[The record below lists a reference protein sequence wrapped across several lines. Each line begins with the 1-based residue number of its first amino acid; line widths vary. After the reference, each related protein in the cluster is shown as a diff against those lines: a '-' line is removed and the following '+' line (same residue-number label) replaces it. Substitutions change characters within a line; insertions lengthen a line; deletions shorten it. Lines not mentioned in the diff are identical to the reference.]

1 MSSAARQPRPSA
13 FRLLALSAAMI
24 SAAALCGFSAQ
35 ANAAPGGS
43 HNRGDGRVV
52 GTADGVVRGS
62 AQGGHRLFQGI
73 PYAAPPVRWK
83 APQRV
88 APWPGVRDATRPG
101 PECVQ
106 PAVFWRPGSPAS
118 WSEDCLY
125 LNVWT
130 PRRVDRRLPVL
141 VWFHGGGWVNGAGTD
156 VQPARLTERGGNV
169 VVTVNYR
176 LGAMGYLALPG
187 LDAESPDRQSSGN
200 YGDLDKIEALR
211 WVRRNVA
218 AFGGDPNRVTI
229 AGQSAGAGSVCWLAA
244 SPTARG
250 LFGRAVVQSI
260 GDCAVIG
267 HAPAVTRGRSFAD
280 AIGCT
285 DVATMIACLRAKTPA
300 EVIDA
305 QATSGVAWRPV
316 VGGASQPLPPLQAF
330 SSGRFNR
337 VPFIFGNTR
346 HETRAFVYEGNDLI
360 RQPLTARAYEA
371 TIRATY
377 GARAGRVLAEY
388 PVTGYAAPG
397 LALAAVQT
405 DSGFACNSVPVTDAL
420 SAWVP
425 TFAYEFRDET
435 APGRPYMV
443 IPPSFPIGSG
453 HTSDV
458 PYVWQSETNVPL
470 TSAQLRLSR
479 LMIAYWSRF
488 AEAGNPNARGL
499 PTWPR
504 YDASR
509 RLRIG
514 FLPGGNTS
522 VITGTEYGLDH
533 HCAFWQ
539 SLT

>member
-1 MSSAARQPRPSA
+1 
-13 FRLLALSAAMI
+13 
-24 SAAALCGFSAQ
+24 
-35 ANAAPGGS
+35 
-43 HNRGDGRVV
+43 V
-52 GTADGVVRGS
+52 GTADGLVRGS

-73 PYAAPPVRWK
+73 PYAAPPARWK
-83 APQRV
+83 PPQRV
-88 APWPGVRDATRPG
+88 TPWPGIRDATRPG
-101 PECVQ
+101 KECVQ

-118 WSEDCLY
+118 WTEDCLY

-130 PRRVDRRLPVL
+130 PRHVDRRLPVL
-141 VWFHGGGWVNGAGTD
+141 VWFHGGGWINGAGTD
-156 VQPARLTERGGNV
+156 VRPARLTEWSGNV

-187 LDAESPDRQSSGN
+187 LDAESSDGRSSGN
-200 YGDLDKIEALR
+200 YGDLDKIQALR
-211 WVRRNVA
+211 WAQRNVA

-244 SPTARG
+244 SPAAHG

-260 GDCAVIG
+260 GDCAVIS
-267 HAPAVTRGRSFAD
+267 HDTAVTRGRSFAA

-285 DVATMIACLRAKTPA
+285 DAATTIACLRAKSPA
-300 EVIDA
+300 AVIDA

-316 VGGASQPLPPLQAF
+316 VGGAAQPLPPLQAF

-337 VPFIFGNTR
+337 VPFIIGNTR
-346 HETRAFVYEGNDLI
+346 HETRAFVYEGNDLV
-360 RQPLTARAYEA
+360 RQPLTAPAYEA

-377 GARAGRVLAEY
+377 GAAANRVLTEY
-388 PVTGYAAPG
+388 PVTGYDAPG

-405 DSGFACNSVPVTDAL
+405 DSGFACNSVPVIDAL
-420 SAWVP
+420 STWVP

-443 IPPSFPIGSG
+443 IPPSFLIGSG

-458 PYVWQSETNVPL
+458 PYVWQSETNAPL
-470 TSAQLRLSR
+470 TRAQLRLSR
-479 LMIAYWSRF
+479 LMISYWSRF
-488 AEAGNPNARGL
+488 AQAGHPNARGL
-499 PTWPR
+499 PAWPR
-504 YDASR
+504 YDTSR

-514 FLPGGNTS
+514 FLPAGNTT
-522 VITGTEYGLDH
+522 VITGAQYAADH
-533 HCAFWQ
+533 HCSFWQ

>member
-1 MSSAARQPRPSA
+1 MSLSARQRPTA
-13 FRLLALSAAMI
+13 FRVLALSVATM
-24 SAAALCGFSAQ
+24 SAIALCGSSAR
-35 ANAAPGGS
+35 ASARPGDS
-43 HNRGDGRVV
+43 HNRGDALVV
-52 GTADGVVRGS
+52 GTADGLVRGS
-62 AQGGHRLFQGI
+62 VQGGHRLFQGI
-73 PYAAPPVRWK
+73 PYAAPPARWK
-83 APQRV
+83 PPQRV
-88 APWPGVRDATRPG
+88 TPWPGIRDATRPG
-101 PECVQ
+101 KECVQ

-118 WSEDCLY
+118 WTEDCLY

-130 PRRVDRRLPVL
+130 PRHVDRRLPVL
-141 VWFHGGGWVNGAGTD
+141 VWFHGGGWINGAGTD
-156 VQPARLTERGGNV
+156 VRPARLTEWGGNV

-187 LDAESPDRQSSGN
+187 LDAESSDGRSSGN
-200 YGDLDKIEALR
+200 YGDLDKIQALR
-211 WVRRNVA
+211 WAQRNVA

-244 SPTARG
+244 SPAAHG

-260 GDCAVIG
+260 GDCAVIS
-267 HAPAVTRGRSFAD
+267 HDTAVTRGRSFAA

-285 DVATMIACLRAKTPA
+285 DAATMIACLRAKTPA
-300 EVIDA
+300 AVIDA

-316 VGGASQPLPPLQAF
+316 VGGAAQPLPPLQAF

-337 VPFIFGNTR
+337 VPFIIGNTR
-346 HETRAFVYEGNDLI
+346 HETRAFVYEGNDLV
-360 RQPLTARAYEA
+360 RQPLTAPAYEA

-377 GARAGRVLAEY
+377 GAAANRVLTEY
-388 PVTGYAAPG
+388 PVTGYDAPG

-405 DSGFACNSVPVTDAL
+405 DSGFACNSVRVIDAL
-420 SAWVP
+420 STWVP

-458 PYVWQSETNVPL
+458 PYVWQSETNAPL
-470 TSAQLRLSR
+470 TRAQLRLSR
-479 LMIAYWSRF
+479 LMISYWSRL
-488 AEAGNPNARGL
+488 AQAGHPNARGL
-499 PTWPR
+499 PAWPR
-504 YDASR
+504 YDTSR

-514 FLPGGNTS
+514 FLPAGNTT
-522 VITGTEYGLDH
+522 VITGAQYAADH
-533 HCAFWQ
+533 HCSFWQ

>member
-1 MSSAARQPRPSA
+1 MSLSVRQRPTA
-13 FRLLALSAAMI
+13 FRVLALSVATM
-24 SAAALCGFSAQ
+24 SAIALCGSSAR
-35 ANAAPGGS
+35 ASARPADS
-43 HNRGDGRVV
+43 HNRGDALVV
-52 GTADGVVRGS
+52 GTADGLVRGS

-73 PYAAPPVRWK
+73 PYAAPPARWK
-83 APQRV
+83 PPQRV
-88 APWPGVRDATRPG
+88 TPWPGIRDATRPG
-101 PECVQ
+101 KECVQ

-118 WSEDCLY
+118 WTEDCLY

-130 PRRVDRRLPVL
+130 PRHVDRRLPVL
-141 VWFHGGGWVNGAGTD
+141 VWFHGGGWINGAATD
-156 VQPARLTERGGNV
+156 VQPARLTEWGRNV

-187 LDAESPDRQSSGN
+187 LDAESSDGQSSGN
-200 YGDLDKIEALR
+200 CGDLDKIQALR
-211 WVRRNVA
+211 WAQRNVA

-244 SPTARG
+244 SPAAHG

-260 GDCAVIG
+260 GDCAVIS
-267 HAPAVTRGRSFAD
+267 HDTAVTRGRSFAA

-285 DVATMIACLRAKTPA
+285 DAATMTACLRAKSPA
-300 EVIDA
+300 AVIDA

-316 VGGASQPLPPLQAF
+316 VGGAAQPLPPLQAF

-337 VPFIFGNTR
+337 VPFIIGNTR
-346 HETRAFVYEGNDLI
+346 HETRAFVYEGNDLV
-360 RQPLTARAYEA
+360 RQPLTASAYEA

-377 GARAGRVLAEY
+377 GAAADRVLAEY
-388 PVTGYAAPG
+388 PVTGYDGPG

-458 PYVWQSETNVPL
+458 PYVWESETNKPL
-470 TSAQLRLSR
+470 TPVQLRLSR
-479 LMIAYWSRF
+479 LMTHYWTGF
-488 AEAGNPNARGL
+488 ARSGNPNARGL
-499 PTWPR
+499 PRWPR
-504 YDASR
+504 YQTPQ

-514 FLPGGNTS
+514 FLEGGRTE
-522 VITGTEYGLDH
+522 VITGADYNNEH
-533 HCAFWQ
+533 HCSFWQ
-539 SLT
+539 SLS